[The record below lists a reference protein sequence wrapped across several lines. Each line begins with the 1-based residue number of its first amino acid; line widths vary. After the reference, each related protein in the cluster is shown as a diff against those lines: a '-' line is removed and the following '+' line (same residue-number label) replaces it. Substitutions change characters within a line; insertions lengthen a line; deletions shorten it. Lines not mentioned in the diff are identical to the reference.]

1 MQLKLTMDLTTSVI
15 LIDNSPMRGWTGVET
30 WKQARV
36 DDSFKKFF
44 REEQKVGNQMKKKQN
59 KSAQSRE
66 VIIVAVTIERWEND
80 SLFVC

>member
-1 MQLKLTMDLTTSVI
+1 
-15 LIDNSPMRGWTGVET
+15 
-30 WKQARV
+30 
-36 DDSFKKFF
+36 
-44 REEQKVGNQMKKKQN
+44 MKKKQN